1 MQSGPIQL
9 IAFAFDRV
17 DQFKGQ
23 ILRELDR
30 LRGHGLIRIIDL
42 RFVMKDVDGSVRAL
56 QESDSKL
63 LGTEADELG
72 ALLDRMLG
80 FAPVGGAQGDPTE
93 HLEPILSPAGG
104 LGLSLDE
111 IRALAVTLAPGTASA
126 LVLVEHAWAI
136 GLGTAIRE
144 AGGRMVAQGFLTHDA
159 LLAVGRE
166 LNAIVEA
173 EVAIERAAALRGAAM
188 LDALTTLA
196 AAEELQRAALAEAI
210 TTAVGVE
217 AFRAAVAAEAV
228 RSLVVAGLLAEADA
242 SEAIDVLVD
251 AELITRDT
259 VADAATTAD
268 AAIAELSQD
277 WARA

>member
-42 RFVMKDVDGSVRAL
+42 RFVMKDVDGSVHAL
-56 QESDSKL
+56 QEGDLPDGSVS
-63 LGTEADELG
+63 AFG
-72 ALLDRMLG
+72 ALLDPLLG
-80 FAPVGGAQGDPTE
+80 LAATTVEAQPE
-93 HLEPILSPAGG
+93 RILELEAMLSPAEG

-126 LVLVEHAWAI
+126 LVLVEHTWAI

-144 AGGRMVAQGFLTHDA
+144 AGGRMVAQGFLTRDA

-173 EVAIERAAALRGAAM
+173 EVAIERAAALRGAAL
-188 LDALTTLA
+188 LDTLGTLA
-196 AAEELQRAALAEAI
+196 AVEELQRATLAEAI

-217 AFRAAVAAEAV
+217 TFRSSVAAEAV
-228 RSLVVAGLLAEADA
+228 CTLVVAGLLAYADA
-242 SEAIDVLVD
+242 PGAIEALVE
-251 AELITRDT
+251 AELINEAILDEADRA
-259 VADAATTAD
+259 ADAVV
-268 AAIAELSQD
+268 AELN
-277 WARA
+277 